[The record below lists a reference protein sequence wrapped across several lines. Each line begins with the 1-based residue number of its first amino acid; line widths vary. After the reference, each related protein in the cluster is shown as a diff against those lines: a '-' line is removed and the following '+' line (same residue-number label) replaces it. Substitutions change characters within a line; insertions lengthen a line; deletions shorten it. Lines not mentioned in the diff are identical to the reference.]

1 MSSPPLPE
9 HPVISKVTPC
19 ADQTLPRVEL
29 IGAVAAPGSNG
40 PTNGMF
46 ALQQALCDRID
57 DGLHWLSIQPTPKSQ
72 EELPWFWCWEH
83 RTLAVEWATH
93 NLPFV
98 QGPNVLFT
106 DSRQPRIDAD
116 ERTMLDA
123 GSCRLMFC
131 HSEWYRNLICAHRG
145 PNNRSPI
152 ALWPYPI
159 EPKPGGPLPAE
170 FDLLIYLKSGYSP
183 AFVDYLAGQFPK
195 HVKVQY
201 GAYQREQLGELA
213 RRSRACV
220 YLSDNESGGMA
231 VAEMLLAGCPVVGM
245 PTGAPFVRDGRT
257 GFLVDSLLAS
267 AFRSE
272 RNDVSTPRSAI
283 VEVIRA
289 AHTLDRHAVRIES
302 RHQFSTETIV
312 DQVVEA
318 LDFARRSTSTIDRR

>member
-1 MSSPPLPE
+1 MALLQRCQNRPLPFVE
-9 HPVISKVTPC
+9 RANDAP
-19 ADQTLPRVEL
+19 PRVEL
-29 IGAVAAPGSNG
+29 IGAVARPLHNG

-46 ALQQALCDRID
+46 ALQQALRRRIAA
-57 DGLHWLSIQPTPKSQ
+57 GLNWLSIEATPQ
-72 EELPWFWCWEH
+72 TRDVLPWFWCWEH
-83 RTLAVEWATH
+83 RSQAVAWV
-93 NLPFV
+93 NYGLPFV

-131 HSEWYRNLICAHRG
+131 HSEWYRNLICAYRG
-145 PNNRSPI
+145 SNNRSPI
-152 ALWPYPI
+152 TLWPYPI
-159 EPKPGGPLPAE
+159 EPKPGGPLTAE
-170 FDLLIYLKSGYSP
+170 FDLMIYLKSGYSP

-302 RHQFSTETIV
+302 LHQFSTETIV